1 MASSAAWVNAP
12 VPLAGL
18 VHGPQRASTTGPGD
32 PTAPV
37 WMWAAI
43 AFAVRPSKDI
53 CHETDAPVSDL
64 VTVAENVPLASDTAP
79 LGDGTSCAAFITV
92 RIWMSVA
99 CGLADAPTV
108 ATSAPASARA
118 GMTARV
124 LMNPSFRA
132 SVTPL
137 WRGTTRVPAWRID
150 AVATRRLSVAP
161 SGAATR
167 GSRRGRPATSGATA
181 LGESSARDP
190 VAGGAAAQGGNRERG
205 EHEQPECVG

>member
-1 MASSAAWVNAP
+1 
-12 VPLAGL
+12 
-18 VHGPQRASTTGPGD
+18 
-32 PTAPV
+32 
-37 WMWAAI
+37 MWAAI

-79 LGDGTSCAAFITV
+79 LGDGTSWAAFITV

-137 WRGTTRVPAWRID
+137 WRGTTRVPVWRID
-150 AVATRRLSVAP
+150 A
-161 SGAATR
+161 AATR
-167 GSRRGRPATSGATA
+167 GRASRPQAPQREGLAAAVLRLPVRQPWVSHLLETR
-181 LGESSARDP
+181 LP
-190 VAGGAAAQGGNRERG
+190 VARPPRVATVSAASTSSQSVLGSPTRSAVMPIAGG
-205 EHEQPECVG
+205 PTMKPV